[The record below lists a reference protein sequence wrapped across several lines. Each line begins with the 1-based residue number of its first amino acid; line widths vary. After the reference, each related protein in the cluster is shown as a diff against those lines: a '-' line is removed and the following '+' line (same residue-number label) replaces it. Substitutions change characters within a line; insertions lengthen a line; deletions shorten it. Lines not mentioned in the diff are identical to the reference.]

1 MLVWA
6 VFLLW
11 NGNYAIRQGVR
22 LFQLVIAYV
31 LYNSL
36 CGYLGFGIA
45 RMERKRCSHKMRFMG
60 GDTDI
65 GLFRIHNRVG
75 AESLKILPMQ
85 NYKKRPVADAA
96 GAFFVLKFL

>member
-1 MLVWA
+1 
-6 VFLLW
+6 
-11 NGNYAIRQGVR
+11 
-22 LFQLVIAYV
+22 
-31 LYNSL
+31 
-36 CGYLGFGIA
+36 
-45 RMERKRCSHKMRFMG
+45 MRFMG

-96 GAFFVLKFL
+96 GAFFVFKFI